1 MTPAF
6 ARPSTE
12 RERLIP
18 SRFEWSTPATG
29 KCSVA
34 TGTSTN
40 SRRRVVPHRPGV
52 HTADCRILKPGG
64 RRRSGASERS
74 TGRQSGAAPTT
85 APAMASR
92 RAPRRRRIR
101 YRCRLRAR
109 DDRKWCPVKLVGD
122 SAAVT
127 PIDGVSTARDSD
139 TVTVTTGR
147 HGDGE
152 RPADATFSLTRT
164 DSASERVLAEQV
176 MASARFA
183 GRPGGL
189 RNALPS

>member
-1 MTPAF
+1 M
-6 ARPSTE
+6 
-12 RERLIP
+12 
-18 SRFEWSTPATG
+18 
-29 KCSVA
+29 
-34 TGTSTN
+34 
-40 SRRRVVPHRPGV
+40 
-52 HTADCRILKPGG
+52 
-64 RRRSGASERS
+64 
-74 TGRQSGAAPTT
+74 
-85 APAMASR
+85 
-92 RAPRRRRIR
+92 
-101 YRCRLRAR
+101 
-109 DDRKWCPVKLVGD
+109 
-122 SAAVT
+122 T

-189 RNALPS
+189 RDAVPFLTDDVDRVVVETDEQVVNNGIGHNVDTRRYRFRGRPIRYLATQTRLLAVARGVVKVNGENMGRLRFELRLRPPEGRRIPSYPTGPHFEASHRRV